1 MLRRLRNRR
10 GQNTA
15 EYAIVIALIIGAVI
29 AMQTYVKRGLQG
41 RMKDATDKVATDTS
55 ELGTTNQYEPY
66 YSDQSMTTAQK
77 STLETETLEGTAKTD
92 KSTQESTREGYQ
104 QYKDTSGA
112 D

>member
-1 MLRRLRNRR
+1 MLLRLCNHK

-41 RMKDATDKVATDTS
+41 RMKDATDYTATQTS
-55 ELGTTNQYEPY
+55 DIGSTKQYEPY
-66 YSDQSMTTAQK
+66 YLDSTFDTAQK
-77 STLETETLEGTAKTD
+77 STADKETLKGGSVTSKTTGD
-92 KSTQESTREGYQ
+92 TSRVGYQ
-104 QYKDTSGA
+104 QYEDTSGQ

>member
-1 MLRRLRNRR
+1 MLPRLSNHR

-41 RMKDATDKVATDTS
+41 RMKDATDYVATETKDI
-55 ELGTTNQYEPY
+55 GTTKQYEPY
-66 YSDQSMTTAQK
+66 YAEQEMTVGTKTRSTADTSEGGGKQ
-77 STLETETLEGTAKTD
+77 TDTEVDT
-92 KSTQESTREGYQ
+92 TRIGYQ
-104 QYKDTSGA
+104 EYKDTAGQ

>member
-1 MLRRLRNRR
+1 MLGSLRNHK

-55 ELGTTNQYEPY
+55 DLGTTKQYEPY
-66 YSDQSMTTAQK
+66 YSEQSMTTAQK
-77 STLETETLEGTAKTD
+77 STQDVTTAEGQAKVENT
-92 KSTQESTREGYQ
+92 TQESTRQGYQ
-104 QYKDTSGA
+104 TNKDTSGA